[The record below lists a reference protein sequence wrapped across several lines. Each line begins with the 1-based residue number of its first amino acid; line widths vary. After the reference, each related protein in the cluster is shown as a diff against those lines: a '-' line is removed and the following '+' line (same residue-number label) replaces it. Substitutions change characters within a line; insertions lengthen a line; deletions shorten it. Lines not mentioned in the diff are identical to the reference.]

1 ALRIFN
7 SLRTMSASVIA
18 SAANG
23 SQSSIDWSRLLP
35 YSFKGTVVHGFGRG
49 GKQLD
54 CPTANMDEAAV
65 TDLPMGLIEGVYW
78 GTGRVI
84 RAGGVTT
91 EETGIVMS
99 IGFNPHFGN
108 EKKTL
113 EVHFL
118 AKMDDFYGSQVEGT
132 IRGFMRDMP
141 PFKSM
146 GTKWESTV
154 VRGTNRRP
162 YSRFA
167 LVTDALVEQIRK
179 DKEEAARMVERERKN
194 KM

>member
-1 ALRIFN
+1 STRLLTFIRLMSTTVPA
-7 SLRTMSASVIA
+7 RT
-18 SAANG
+18 NG
-23 SQSSIDWSRLLP
+23 QSSIDWSRLLP

-54 CPTANMDEAAV
+54 CPTANLDESTVA
-65 TDLPMGLIEGVYW
+65 DLPSGLIEGVYW

-84 RAGGVTT
+84 GEGGNSN
-91 EETGIVMS
+91 EEAGIVMS

-132 IRGFMRDMP
+132 IKGFMRDMP

-146 GTKWESTV
+146 E
-154 VRGTNRRP
+154 
-162 YSRFA
+162 
-167 LVTDALVEQIRK
+167 ALVEQIRK
-179 DKEEAARMVERERKN
+179 DKEDAAREVEKERKN